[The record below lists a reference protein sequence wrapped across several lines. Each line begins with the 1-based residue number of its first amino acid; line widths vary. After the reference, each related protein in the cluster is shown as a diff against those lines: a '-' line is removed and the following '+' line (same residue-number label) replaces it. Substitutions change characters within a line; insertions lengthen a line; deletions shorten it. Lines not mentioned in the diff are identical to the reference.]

1 MRESE
6 KYSGYHLYRFV
17 VRDNGIGMSEDFLQN
32 LFEPFAREEKVN
44 SGKFQGTGLGLS
56 IAKAYIEMMNGEIDV
71 RSKEGQGSEFEVW
84 LPLRPADEQDI
95 ANEDNDAI
103 NIEDCV
109 GMFEGRHILLAED
122 NDLNSEIFME
132 LVADTGV
139 CVERAQNGQ
148 EAVTMY
154 TSQPKDKY
162 DMIFMDIQMP
172 VMTGYEAA
180 RQIRA
185 YEAKNLENHR
195 IPMIA
200 LTANAFNEDSV
211 KAKEAGMD
219 EHLAKPVEIA
229 KILAAMQKYMRK

>member
-56 IAKAYIEMMNGEIDV
+56 IAKAYIEMMNGEIHV

-103 NIEDCV
+103 NIEDCI

-122 NDLNSEIFME
+122 NDLNSE
-132 LVADTGV
+132 
-139 CVERAQNGQ
+139 
-148 EAVTMY
+148 
-154 TSQPKDKY
+154 
-162 DMIFMDIQMP
+162 IFMDIQMP

-229 KILAAMQKYMRK
+229 KILAAMQKYMCK